1 MALRPTGKKI
11 VFAIVAACVMLACF
25 ACGFL
30 SGLHLKSAPS
40 GAMRAQE
47 LATPGDAPLVVRTGV
62 LASLQ
67 AFQDGYVRRDP
78 QAINAFMSGLF
89 PHDQDVLVLGTDG
102 GTFEWL
108 RGYDRAAQFIKAD
121 WQGWGDFRF
130 DVDHALV
137 WSSGDVAW
145 VASLGSVGTGNHPR
159 PVRFTAILTRN
170 GDRWLFRQVHFQWD
184 DDDARDRDLL
194 NPRTY
199 ARIVHNAVR

>member
-1 MALRPTGKKI
+1 MALRPMWKNA
-11 VFAIVAACVMLACF
+11 VYVLVAACLMLACF
-25 ACGFL
+25 AGGFL
-30 SGLHLKSAPS
+30 SCLHLKAAPS
-40 GAMRAQE
+40 EAMRAQE
-47 LATPGDAPLVVRTGV
+47 LTTPGDAPAAVRTGV

-67 AFQDGYVRRDP
+67 AFQEGYTRRDP
-78 QAINAFMSGLF
+78 QAIDAFMSGLF
-89 PHDQDVLVLGTDG
+89 PRDQDVLVLGTDG
-102 GTFEWL
+102 GTFEWI
-108 RGYDRAAQFIKAD
+108 RGYDRAAQFIKSD

-145 VASLGSVGTGNHPR
+145 VASLGSVGTGKQQR

-184 DDDARDRDLL
+184 DDDPHDRDVL

-199 ARIVHNAVR
+199 ARIAKNALR

>member
-11 VFAIVAACVMLACF
+11 AFVIVAACVMLACF

-30 SGLHLKSAPS
+30 SCLHLKAAPS
-40 GAMRAQE
+40 AAMRAQE
-47 LATPGDAPLVVRTGV
+47 LTTPGDAAPAVRSGV
-62 LASLQ
+62 LAALQ
-67 AFQDGYVRRDP
+67 GFQDGYVRRDP
-78 QAINAFMSGLF
+78 QAVDTFMTSLF
-89 PHDQDVLVLGTDG
+89 PRDQDVLVLGTDG
-102 GTFEWL
+102 GTFEWI

-121 WQGWGDFRF
+121 WQAWGDFRF
-130 DVDHALV
+130 DVDHALI

-145 VASLGSVGTGNHPR
+145 VASLGSVGNGKQQR

-184 DDDARDRDLL
+184 DDDPRDGDVL

-199 ARIVHNAVR
+199 ARIVRNALR